1 MILDPIVSKL
11 LIGAGLLG
19 ASAGVVGALA
29 VLRRRALV
37 GDMLAHAA
45 LPGICLAFI
54 VVGTRSTPAL
64 TIGALATGLL
74 GVGLVAQLRRYTR
87 TGEDAALA
95 IVLSTFFGAGVV
107 LLSIIQRNPSGEQA
121 GLNQYLFGEIAALT
135 RSDVDVLVVVF
146 AMVCAATWLLS
157 KEIKTWLFDGG
168 FGRTIGLP
176 LLWLDW
182 GVMGLVAVVTVVALP
197 ICGVVLTA
205 GMLIYPAAAARF
217 WTGRFGPLIVLS
229 GLIGAAVGAAGIAL
243 ASLAGSATGL
253 LGSLLRGDQGSP
265 PPPGPVIVLL
275 GGLFFLFSMLLAPR
289 RGALVLAARRARLR
303 LKIGSDHLLRSLFEI
318 AEPSLAPSAKG
329 VLPEAPLAEATD
341 ALPESGWLEW
351 LVVRNAIGRGW
362 IETAS
367 PGHVRLTSEGLAAA
381 ADVTRRHRLWELYL
395 LEHADIA
402 SDHVHRDADDLEHML
417 PRDLVE
423 RLEKI
428 LAAEGKLP
436 PVEQRLGVPS
446 SPHPLGTE
454 HA

>member
-11 LIGAGLLG
+11 LVGAGLLG
-19 ASAGVVGALA
+19 ASAGIVGALA

-45 LPGICLAFI
+45 LPGICLGFL
-54 VVGTRSTPAL
+54 VVGTRSAPAL
-64 TIGALATGLL
+64 TLGALATGLL
-74 GVGLVAQLRRYTR
+74 GVGLVAQIRRFTR

-135 RSDVDVLVVVF
+135 RRDVDVLAVLLVCVVAVT
-146 AMVCAATWLLS
+146 VLLH
-157 KEIKTWLFDGG
+157 KEVKTWLFDEG
-168 FGRTIGLP
+168 FGRTLGLP

-182 GVMGLVAVVTVVALP
+182 GVMGLVALVTVVALP

-217 WTGRFGPLIVLS
+217 WTGRFGALVALA
-229 GLIGAAVGAAGIAL
+229 GLIGAAVGAVGIVL

-253 LGSLLRGDQGSP
+253 LGTVLRGDHGSP

-275 GGLFFLFSMLLAPR
+275 GGLVFLASMLFAPR
-289 RGALVLAARRARLR
+289 RGAVVRAVRMARLR
-303 LKIGSDHLLRSLFEI
+303 LRMGSDHLLRSLFELV
-318 AEPSLAPSAKG
+318 EPNLPATPDV
-329 VLPEAPLAEATD
+329 VLSQATES
-341 ALPESGWLEW
+341 LPESGMLER
-351 LVVRNAIGRGW
+351 LVVRDAMARDW
-362 IETAS
+362 IRSTS
-367 PGHVRLTSEGLAAA
+367 PGRVQLTPAGLAAA
-381 ADVTRRHRLWELYL
+381 ADVTRKHRLWELYL

-402 SDHVHRDADDLEHML
+402 ADHVHRDADDLEHLL
-417 PRDLVE
+417 PAELVAGLE
-423 RLEKI
+423 RA

-436 PVEQRLGVPS
+436 DSPDNLRVPT
-446 SPHPLGTE
+446 SPHALEAGD
-454 HA
+454 A